1 MFVARRINAKCLIII
16 DERICS
22 LYNFDNCSQGA
33 KGFAGE
39 PGIPGESGDPGRPVS
54 VTQTFHLFADIRG

>member
-1 MFVARRINAKCLIII
+1 MKCIII
-16 DERICS
+16 TDGHICS
-22 LYNFDNCSQGA
+22 LYNFDYYSQGA

-39 PGIPGESGDPGRPVS
+39 PGIPGESGEPGRPVS